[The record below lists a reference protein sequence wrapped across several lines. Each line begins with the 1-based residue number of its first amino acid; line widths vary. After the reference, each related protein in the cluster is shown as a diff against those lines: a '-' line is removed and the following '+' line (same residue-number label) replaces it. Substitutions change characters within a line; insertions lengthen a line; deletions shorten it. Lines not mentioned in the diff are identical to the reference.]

1 MDYFIMETDKR
12 LRRLPQIQLHREL
25 FGTGTMKTSIIYVK
39 EHSGLNIDYADFLE
53 KPGPLIA
60 DKFQK
65 ILQKYQRNMEFH
77 RVMLTEK
84 EAGHQKPYFL
94 MIPQELMCADKEE
107 SEYDTRGNVQNFV
120 LDVEKVGRRAI
131 FLAKDFNR
139 RLIVRLDVAESIL
152 RREAN
157 GIWFE
162 PVKVSG
168 RSKQNAET
176 GKKRN

>member
-12 LRRLPQIQLHREL
+12 LCRLPQIQFPQEL
-25 FGTGTMKTSIIYVK
+25 FETGTMKTSVVYVK
-39 EHSGLNIDYADFLE
+39 EHSGLSIDYADFLE

-65 ILQKYQRNMEFH
+65 ILQKYQQDMAFH
-77 RVMLTEK
+77 RVMLIEK
-84 EAGHQKPYFL
+84 EAGYQKPYYL
-94 MIPQELMCADKEE
+94 MIPQELICADKDE
-107 SEYDTRGNVQNFV
+107 SGYDTRGNVQDFV
-120 LDVEKVGRRAI
+120 LDVEKVGKQRI
-131 FLAKDFNR
+131 FFAKDFNR

-162 PVKVSG
+162 PVKISG
-168 RSKQNAET
+168 RSK
-176 GKKRN
+176 